1 VRIRIVIALATAM
14 LLLGPAVGLRPRP
27 CRSGVILVP
36 IDYRT
41 VQDAIDAASPGSTI
55 LVLPGRYE
63 ESLRIVKPLRLVGL
77 HATID
82 AGGQRYAVYVESGGV
97 TFQGFVVTGASWAG
111 MFVTPY
117 VDLSKIVIAASKFV
131 SNDGWGLYAIEHRE
145 GVGWESGLLIR
156 GNVFSSNSYDGI
168 ALETVGYALIQSN
181 KICGNGPGYV
191 GISIF
196 DGSHDIAIE
205 HNVILDNDWGGIW
218 IDYRE
223 NPDIVIKENVI
234 ANHQGSPGT
243 GIEIEEGASYQTYAI
258 SRNLI
263 VRNNYGIVLWN
274 GPQDN
279 PFPEN
284 CLIFNSEDYSTCYQ

>member
-1 VRIRIVIALATAM
+1 
-14 LLLGPAVGLRPRP
+14 
-27 CRSGVILVP
+27 
-36 IDYRT
+36 
-41 VQDAIDAASPGSTI
+41 
-55 LVLPGRYE
+55 
-63 ESLRIVKPLRLVGL
+63 
-77 HATID
+77 
-82 AGGQRYAVYVESGGV
+82 V

-117 VDLSKIVIAASKFV
+117 VVPSRIIITASKFV
-131 SNDGWGLYAIEHRE
+131 SNNGWGLYAIEHRE
-145 GVGWESGLLIR
+145 GVGWESGLVIK

-181 KICGNGPGYV
+181 KTCGNGPGYV

-243 GIEIEEGASYQTYAI
+243 GIEMEEGASYQTYTM

-263 VRNNYGIVLWN
+263 LRNNGIVLWN

-284 CLIFNSEDYSTCYQ
+284 CLIFNSEDYSTGYQ